1 MAIVRIPSRAML
13 FRVFTFVFV
22 CIPSFSLADEISEAK
37 QRWAVS
43 PHGPFLE
50 RLLPP
55 TFEARQLPERRSAGA
70 RLVVRYCV
78 QCHNLPNPAM
88 HHPAKGPGVVDR
100 MELRMDGRGNHC
112 THMSDIMSGNKA

>member
-55 TFEARQLPERRSAGA
+55 TFEARQLPAPPSAGA
-70 RLVVRYCV
+70 RPVARSSLHCP
-78 QCHNLPNPAM
+78 HLP
-88 HHPAKGPGVVDR
+88 HPPTPPPPTSPGSPPPFY
-100 MELRMDGRGNHC
+100 H
-112 THMSDIMSGNKA
+112 

>member
-43 PHGPFLE
+43 PHGPFLA

-70 RLVVRYCV
+70 RPVVAHCV

-88 HHPAKGPGVVDR
+88 HHPATWPVSVER
-100 MELRMDGRGNHC
+100 IEFRIDGRCNPGNLL
-112 THMSDIMSGNKA
+112 S